1 MRIWLIFVAL
11 LLPSFLL
18 AGPVRAVAT
27 STFVADLVR
36 SVGGEDVEVV
46 GLIPHGV
53 DPHMFK
59 PTIADVNHLMRAD
72 VVFFNGL
79 GLEGRMADVLRRLE
93 RRGTRAVAVA
103 ESIPTEYLLQDED
116 NPNQADPH
124 IWFDPR
130 LWARAVDSV
139 VRVLSELDASNAEH
153 FTARGEALSASY
165 ESLHEWAA
173 ASLAKI
179 PPERRILITSHD
191 AFQYFGRAYDLEVIG
206 VQGISTVGEAGLSDI
221 TRIVDRVR
229 GQSIPAVFVETSVSS
244 AAVRRISQDS
254 GVRIGGSLYSDSTG
268 TPGEVLH
275 SPTGMRYDPST
286 YTGAFRH
293 NVLTIVDALGL

>member
-1 MRIWLIFVAL
+1 MRIWLSLIVF
-11 LLPSFLL
+11 LLPTLL
-18 AGPVRAVAT
+18 PAEAIRAVAT

-46 GLIPHGV
+46 GLIPYGV

-59 PTIADVNHLMRAD
+59 PTIADVNRLMRAD

-103 ESIPTEYLLQDED
+103 EAIPHVQLLEEDE
-116 NPNQADPH
+116 NPGNPDPH
-124 IWFDPR
+124 VWFDPR
-130 LWARAVDSV
+130 LWSLAAEEVA
-139 VRVLSELDASNAEH
+139 RVLVEMDPVNTDRYLD
-153 FTARGEALSASY
+153 RLQALKLAY
-165 ESLHEWAA
+165 VDLHEWAVGELIA
-173 ASLAKI
+173 IAPKQ
-179 PPERRILITSHD
+179 RVLITSHD
-191 AFQYFGRAYDLEVIG
+191 AFQYFGRAYQLEVIG

-221 TRIVDRVR
+221 TRIVDQIRNR
-229 GQSIPAVFVETSVSS
+229 GIPAVFVETSVSP

-275 SPTGMRYDPST
+275 ERTGIRYDPST
-286 YTGAFRH
+286 YGGAFKH
-293 NVLTIVDALGL
+293 NVLTIADALK